1 MTTNAPGRIQ
11 AAFRGSLGHF
21 SLDASFVVPARGVT
35 AIFGASGSGKT
46 TVARC
51 LAGLHY
57 LPGSFCAIDGEI
69 WQDEATF
76 RKTHQRP
83 IGYVFQEASLFSHLT
98 VKRNLLYGAPDDV
111 RTSRHDGIGF
121 DEVIELLGLAQL
133 LDRVPDNLSGGERQ
147 RVAIG
152 RALLSQPK
160 LLLMDEPLSALDRP
174 TKSEIL
180 PFLERLHARL
190 SLPVFYISHDMS
202 EIERLA
208 DHLILMQHGK
218 VVRAGPLQVL
228 QSDPSLPLAGAR
240 DAAVSLHATVES
252 HDAAYGLLTL
262 PVAGGRLQVP
272 ALPIAFGKRQ
282 RLRIAASD
290 VSIAC
295 VAPDASSILNVLP
308 ALIVSKS
315 MLGHGEVIVVLAL
328 GADGRGAQLLA
339 RITLRSWD
347 QLGLADAMNVFAQ
360 VKGVSLVSGP
370 DALDSQDAAP
380 GLAVLEPSFESILI
394 PDLGTPIAGI
404 SCPEILTKPSMRGAM
419 TADFQDINPNHLAA
433 IIYRPED
440 DVDAL
445 LADFA
450 GALLRGGE
458 RIGGVVQ
465 RNLKD
470 DAGRP
475 NGMLVI
481 DLLTGHKISICQ
493 PLGRGA
499 TACKLDPA
507 GLAEA
512 SLAVTRAIAEDA
524 ALIIVNKFSKQEAA
538 GHGLRCE
545 LAEAIIAGGP
555 VLTAVPEKCLDAWKD
570 FTGDRGTTLL
580 CAPHV
585 IEEWW
590 REVSLRR
597 AGARAAMQAAAL
609 SAPIFPIITS
619 DDLITAETLSP
630 TFSVSSSTA
639 SLVIDDVIVSP
650 EASSTLT

>member
-1 MTTNAPGRIQ
+1 MTMTEPANSPGRIDV
-11 AAFRGSLGHF
+11 AFCGKIGTF
-21 SLDASFVVPARGVT
+21 SLDASFSTPATGVT
-35 AIFGASGSGKT
+35 AIFGPSGCGKT

-57 LPGSFCAIDGEI
+57 LPGSFCAIDGDI
-69 WQDEATF
+69 WQDQATF

-83 IGYVFQEASLFSHLT
+83 IGYVFQEASLFSHLS
-98 VKRNLLYGAPDDV
+98 VKRNLLYGAPRDV
-111 RTSRHDGIGF
+111 TASSPVGIGF
-121 DEVIELLGLAQL
+121 DEVIELLGLTKL
-133 LDRVPDNLSGGERQ
+133 LERSPHNLSGGERQ

-174 TKSEIL
+174 TKNEIL
-180 PFLERLHARL
+180 PFLERLHERL

-208 DHLILMQHGK
+208 DHLVLLQHGN
-218 VVRAGPLQVL
+218 VVAAGPLQVL

-240 DAAVSLHATVES
+240 EAAVSLDATVEA
-252 HDAAYGLLTL
+252 HDSGYGLLML
-262 PVAGGRLQVP
+262 RVAGGRMLVP
-272 ALPIAFGKRQ
+272 ARPVAVGKRQ

-290 VSIAC
+290 VSIAR
-295 VAPDASSILNVLP
+295 VALDTSSILNVLP
-308 ALIVSKS
+308 AQIVSKS
-315 MLGHGEVIVVLAL
+315 LLGHGEVIVVLTL

-347 QLGLADAMNVFAQ
+347 QLGLAEGMNVFAQ

-370 DALDSQDAAP
+370 GKTESRGATVP
-380 GLAVLEPSFESILI
+380 EPSFESTLV
-394 PDLGTPIAGI
+394 PDISTQIAGT
-404 SCPEILTKPSMRGAM
+404 SFPEISGQPSMRGAM
-419 TADFQDINPNHLAA
+419 TVDFHDINPNHLAA
-433 IIYRPED
+433 ILYRPED

-450 GALLRGGE
+450 SARLHDGE
-458 RIGGVVQ
+458 RIGGIVQ

-470 DAGRP
+470 EAGRP

-481 DLLTGHKISICQ
+481 DLMTGREISICQ

-512 SLAVTRAIAEDA
+512 SLAVSRAVAEDT
-524 ALIIVNKFSKQEAA
+524 ALIIVNKFSKQEVA
-538 GHGLRCE
+538 GHGLRSE
-545 LAEAIIAGGP
+545 LAEAVIAGGP

-585 IEEWW
+585 VEAWW
-590 REVSLRR
+590 REVSSRR
-597 AGARAAMQAAAL
+597 AGARAAMQAT
-609 SAPIFPIITS
+609 SVPIFRS
-619 DDLITAETLSP
+619 SHP
-630 TFSVSSSTA
+630 TT
-639 SLVIDDVIVSP
+639 
-650 EASSTLT
+650 

>member
-1 MTTNAPGRIQ
+1 MTANAPANEAGRIE
-11 AAFRGSLGHF
+11 AAFRGRLGKF
-21 SLDASFVVPARGVT
+21 SLDARFSVPATGVT
-35 AIFGASGSGKT
+35 AIFGPSGCGKT

-51 LAGLHY
+51 LAGLQH
-57 LPGSFCAIDGEI
+57 LPGSFCAIDGEV
-69 WQDEATF
+69 WQDEATY

-98 VKRNLLYGAPDDV
+98 VKRNLLYGAPSGA
-111 RTSRHDGIGF
+111 RTSSHDGIGF

-133 LDRVPDNLSGGERQ
+133 LDRAPHNLSGGERQ

-160 LLLMDEPLSALDRP
+160 LLLMDEPMSALDRP

-208 DHLILMQHGK
+208 DYLILMQHGH
-218 VVRAGPLQVL
+218 VIGAGPLHVL

-240 DAAVSLHATVES
+240 EAAVSLDATVEA
-252 HDAAYGLLTL
+252 HDGAYGLLTL
-262 PVAGGRLQVP
+262 RVAGGRLLVP
-272 ALPIAFGKRQ
+272 ALPVAAGKRQ

-290 VSIAC
+290 VSIARA
-295 VAPDASSILNVLP
+295 APDTSSILNVLP
-308 ALIVSKS
+308 AHIVSKS
-315 MLGHGEVIVVLAL
+315 LLGHGEVIVVLAL
-328 GADGRGAQLLA
+328 GTDGRGAQLLA

-347 QLGLADAMNVFAQ
+347 QLGLTEATNVFAK

-370 DALDSQDAAP
+370 DAINRKGAGS
-380 GLAVLEPSFESILI
+380 AVNVVESSLGSTLV
-394 PDLGTPIAGI
+394 PDIGTPIAGM
-404 SCPEILTKPSMRGAM
+404 SCPEIFDKLSMRGAM
-419 TADFQDINPNHLAA
+419 TPDFQDINPNHLAA
-433 IIYRPED
+433 ILYRPED

-450 GALLRGGE
+450 NTLLHGSE
-458 RIGGVVQ
+458 RIGGIVQ

-470 DAGRP
+470 EAGRP
-475 NGMLVI
+475 NGMLVV
-481 DLLTGHKISICQ
+481 DLLTGREISICQ

-512 SLAVTRAIAEDA
+512 SLAISRAIAEDA

-538 GHGLRCE
+538 GHGLSSE

-555 VLTAVPEKCLDAWKD
+555 VLTAVPEKCLDAWKE

-580 CAPHV
+580 CAPRV
-585 IEEWW
+585 VEEWW
-590 REVSLRR
+590 REVSLRG
-597 AGARAAMQAAAL
+597 AGARAAMQAAAP
-609 SAPIFPIITS
+609 SAPIFRS
-619 DDLITAETLSP
+619 SHP
-630 TFSVSSSTA
+630 TT
-639 SLVIDDVIVSP
+639 
-650 EASSTLT
+650 

>member
-1 MTTNAPGRIQ
+1 MTEKRPAIEPGTIQ
-11 AAFRGSLGHF
+11 ATFRGSLGRF

-51 LAGLHY
+51 LAGLHH
-57 LPGSFCAIDGEI
+57 LPGSFCAIDGDV
-69 WQDEATF
+69 WQDETTF

-98 VKRNLLYGAPDDV
+98 VRRNLLYGAPKNV
-111 RTSRHDGIGF
+111 QATSHDGIGY
-121 DEVIELLGLAQL
+121 DEVIELLGLVQL
-133 LDRVPDNLSGGERQ
+133 LDRSPHNLSGGERQ

-208 DHLILMQHGK
+208 DHLILMQHGH
-218 VVRAGPLQVL
+218 VVSAGPLQVL

-240 DAAVSLHATVES
+240 EAAVGLDATVEAY
-252 HDAAYGLLTL
+252 DTAYGLLTL
-262 PVAGGRLQVP
+262 RVGGGRLLAP
-272 ALPIAFGKRQ
+272 APPVAAGNRQ
-282 RLRIAASD
+282 RVRIAASD
-290 VSIAC
+290 VSIART
-295 VAPDASSILNVLP
+295 APDANSILNVMP
-308 ALIVSKS
+308 ARIVSS
-315 MLGHGEVIVVLAL
+315 SPLGHGEVIVVLAL
-328 GADGRGAQLLA
+328 GADGCGARLLA
-339 RITLRSWD
+339 RISRRSWD
-347 QLGLADAMNVFAQ
+347 QLELAEAMSVFAQ

-370 DALDSQDAAP
+370 DGADDQAAES
-380 GLAVLEPSFESILI
+380 GMIVLEPSIESTLI
-394 PDLGTPIAGI
+394 PDLVTPPART
-404 SCPEILTKPSMRGAM
+404 SCPEPSSKPFTRDAM
-419 TADFQDINPNHLAA
+419 TTNFHDINPNHLAA
-433 IIYRPED
+433 VLYRPED

-450 GALLRGGE
+450 NALLRDGE
-458 RIGGVVQ
+458 RVGGIVQ

-470 DAGRP
+470 DTGRP

-481 DLLTGHKISICQ
+481 DLLTGREISICQ

-499 TACKLDPA
+499 TACKLDPG

-512 SLAVTRAIAEDA
+512 SLAVSRAIAEDT
-524 ALIIVNKFSKQEAA
+524 ALIIVNKFSKQEAV
-538 GHGLRCE
+538 GHGLRSE

-555 VLTAVPEKCLDAWKD
+555 VLTAVPEKCLDAWRD

-585 IEEWW
+585 VGEWW
-590 REVSLRR
+590 REVSTRR
-597 AGARAAMQAAAL
+597 AGARDAMQAAAL
-609 SAPIFPIITS
+609 SAAIS
-619 DDLITAETLSP
+619 RSSHP
-630 TFSVSSSTA
+630 TT
-639 SLVIDDVIVSP
+639 
-650 EASSTLT
+650 